1 VLSDLMGK
9 RYRVAGLSWRYRRR
23 SYESDHSLSPVFK
36 SFTRNQLKGTAA
48 YGAFN
53 YAVDRFEPLA
63 AEFAFRLL
71 RGQTTVS
78 RRLLGRCCGAERK
91 PSINLPCCPLFVFS
105 MTALR

>member
-1 VLSDLMGK
+1 MRVPRDSVRIPTDRHEQLDRDAVFFFDVLSDLMGK

-36 SFTRNQLKGTAA
+36 SFTRNQLKGTSA

-71 RGQTTVS
+71 RGGS
-78 RRLLGRCCGAERK
+78 ADA
-91 PSINLPCCPLFVFS
+91 
-105 MTALR
+105 MTA